1 MVQAFATW
9 PFGTIRRMAYA
20 LLALACLSPM
30 AFAQGSAQS
39 AAYPTRP
46 VRLLLGFAPGGA
58 TDVVARI
65 LQQSISEHLGQPLVI
80 ENRPGASGMIATQEL
95 VRAAPD
101 GYTLAIIVSA
111 HAGMAALQRNLPFDP
126 MRDIAPITL
135 VIHMPALV
143 AVPAKSP
150 VQNLQDLVAL
160 ARATPG
166 GLTYSTSGPGGWQEF
181 GVTDFGRRLG
191 VSFVHVP

>member
-1 MVQAFATW
+1 MIQAFA
-9 PFGTIRRMAYA
+9 IRAFRLARRAAFA
-20 LLALACLSPM
+20 LLALACLAPM
-30 AFAQGSAQS
+30 AFAQSTTQS

-101 GYTLAIIVSA
+101 G
-111 HAGMAALQRNLPFDP
+111 
-126 MRDIAPITL
+126 
-135 VIHMPALV
+135 
-143 AVPAKSP
+143 
-150 VQNLQDLVAL
+150 
-160 ARATPG
+160 
-166 GLTYSTSGPGGWQEF
+166 
-181 GVTDFGRRLG
+181 
-191 VSFVHVP
+191 